1 MTLERMPDRAIDQ
14 LMTAWLD
21 DRARGPEADPVLEA
35 VLARTTRTRPLPGWL
50 LPERWLPT
58 QLTARLQPIPRLAPI
73 LLLIGLLLA
82 ASIAIYVV
90 GSQRR
95 LPPPF
100 GLAAPGLVAFIADG
114 HIWTANPDGSDRVQL
129 TTDQRSDSFPVFSR
143 DGTRIAF
150 KRLPAPDS
158 KLYWEEW
165 GDVIVADADGRNAI
179 VLDAMV
185 HAPSP
190 ISWSP
195 DGRFIVYS
203 RTIGTVDQ
211 VFMAATDGSL
221 KRQITSGPQFNWG
234 PIVSPDGRTIAF
246 VRGFPSIVGIYVVQ
260 SDGTGEQRLT
270 SVRIDS
276 FDLAEW
282 SPDGTTLLFGAR
294 MVDEED
300 ENLWTVALD
309 GKPER
314 RIVGSPADDM
324 GPTWSP
330 DGLWI
335 AYLSTLVGGQTQVMV
350 AGPDGSDPHPISD
363 PGDWSYPQWSPDAR
377 HVLAVDGRLGG
388 GQPTAMILDP
398 LGKSP
403 ASSFA
408 LPGGAMNGP
417 PDFPGWQRQA
427 P

>member
-1 MTLERMPDRAIDQ
+1 MTRERIPDMALDQ

-21 DRARGPEADPVLEA
+21 DRAHGPEADPVLEA
-35 VLARTTRTRPLPGWL
+35 ALARTTRTRPLPTWL
-50 LPERWLPT
+50 LPERWLPM
-58 QLTARLQPIPRLAPI
+58 RSNRPLQRIPSLVPI
-73 LLLIGLLLA
+73 LLLLGLLLA
-82 ASIAIYVV
+82 ASVAFFVV

-100 GLAAPGLVAFIADG
+100 GLAAPGVVAFVADG
-114 HIWTANPDGSDRVQL
+114 HIWTANPDGSEPRQL
-129 TTDQRSDSFPVFSR
+129 TFDQRTDSFTVFSR
-143 DGTRIAF
+143 DGTKIAF

-179 VLDAMV
+179 VVDAMV
-185 HAPSP
+185 HSPSP

-211 VFMAATDGSL
+211 VFMAATDGSST
-221 KRQITSGPQFNWG
+221 RQITSGPQFNWG
-234 PIVSPDGRTIAF
+234 PTLSPDGRTIAF
-246 VRGFPSIVGIYVVQ
+246 VKGFPSIVGVYVVQ

-270 SVRIDS
+270 SARIDG

-282 SPDGTTLLFGAR
+282 SPDATTLLYSAGNVELSR
-294 MVDEED
+294 QD
-300 ENLWTVALD
+300 LWAVGLD
-309 GKPER
+309 DKPER
-314 RIVGSPADDM
+314 RIVGSPGNDSGQA
-324 GPTWSP
+324 WSP
-330 DGLWI
+330 DGVWI
-335 AYLSTLVGGQTQVMV
+335 AYLNALAGGKSRVMV
-350 AGPDGSDPHPISD
+350 AGADGSNAHPISD
-363 PGDWSYPQWSPDAR
+363 PDDWSYPQWSPDAR

-388 GQPTAMILDP
+388 GQPIVAILDP

-417 PDFPGWQRQA
+417 PDFTGWQRRA